1 MSTLFRNVSPRLG
14 SSKPRWVIL
23 LGGAAMV
30 LLLLAMAFPVAAGGR
45 PFSTTLTGAEEVPGP
60 GDPDGSG
67 TASLTLNEGQGE
79 VCFEIS
85 VSNITLPASGAH
97 IHEAPAGV
105 AGGIVVFLTAPDA
118 SGFASGCATGVD
130 RDLIKAIRQNPD
142 GYYVNVHTIDFPG
155 GAVRGQLSK

>member
-1 MSTLFRNVSPRLG
+1 MSALFRNVSVRLSAG
-14 SSKPRWVIL
+14 KTKWLSL
-23 LGGAAMV
+23 LSGAAVV
-30 LLLLAMAFPVAAGGR
+30 LLLLTLALPVAAGGR
-45 PFSTTLTGAEEVPGP
+45 PFSTSLSGAQEVPGP

-67 TASLTLNEGQGE
+67 AASLTLNEGQGE

-85 VSNITLPASGAH
+85 VSDIILPATGAH

-118 SGFASGCATGVD
+118 SGSASGCATGVD
-130 RDLIKAIRQNPD
+130 RDLIKAIRQNPA
-142 GYYVNVHTIDFPG
+142 GYYVNVHTSDFPG

>member
-1 MSTLFRNVSPRLG
+1 MSAELRSLYTRLSAIKPKRVSFLSTLG
-14 SSKPRWVIL
+14 VI
-23 LGGAAMV
+23 V
-30 LLLLAMAFPVAAGGR
+30 LLLALVFPVAAGGR
-45 PFSTTLTGAEEVPGP
+45 PFSTSLTGAEEVPAP
-60 GDPDGSG
+60 GDLDGSG

-118 SGFASGCATGVD
+118 SGFSSGCATGVN
-130 RDLIKAIRQNPD
+130 RDLIKAIRQNPA
-142 GYYVNVHTIDFPG
+142 GYYVNVHNSDFPG